1 VSLILFCS
9 LFECLVVGFVFLFFV
24 FLFWLGSLL
33 VAIVF
38 LVGMV
43 RYVILWVSVFVC
55 VVWRF
60 VFGC

>member
-1 VSLILFCS
+1 MFGCRFC
-9 LFECLVVGFVFLFFV
+9 FFV
-24 FLFWLGSLL
+24 FVFSFLVGGLL

-43 RYVILWVSVFVC
+43 CYVILWVSVFVC